1 MCLITDLVEGGT
13 LKEHLDK
20 LEGITKLE
28 IYIIMKVIIINIDS
42 KY

>member
-28 IYIIMKVIIINIDS
+28 IYIIMKVIVNIKIS

>member
-1 MCLITDLVEGGT
+1 LITDLVEGGT

>member
-28 IYIIMKVIIINIDS
+28 IYIIMKVIIINIRS